1 MANGEIDHVNTQ
13 FVRRAACAFLF
24 VALIFAALPAKLVA
38 TAAEPLPALASDK
51 DKASFVYGQQLG
63 SAFMRFGRE
72 LDLAELEKSAR
83 AALGE
88 KAPKLSDAESKSALA
103 DFMSYIQKKNA
114 PITAGVNVPPL
125 LPPGI
130 RTNASI
136 VYGRNLA
143 GTIDTLAE
151 DLNLDVFF
159 YAYAA
164 SAKGQTLKVNLAE
177 LTPAAKA
184 YLDGNNVKM
193 LARLCAKNKKIGGAF
208 LAENKARE
216 GVKTSASGLQYKVLY
231 AGTGP
236 KPVLPGRV
244 AAHFKAF
251 FVNGMLFHDSHD
263 KGAPAIF
270 SLDGVIDGWMEAL
283 KMMPE
288 GSVWELY
295 VPSDLAYGDRGS
307 PGIPPG
313 TTIVYQ
319 LELIKSSV
327 QLESKNPPKAES
339 APASG
344 SANPTVPPQK

>member
-1 MANGEIDHVNTQ
+1 MNKQLFHCAIL
-13 FVRRAACAFLF
+13 ALLCAFNLT
-24 VALIFAALPAKLVA
+24 PAH
-38 TAAEPLPALASDK
+38 AAEAPPPALDSEK

-72 LDLAELEKSAR
+72 LDLLELEKSAR
-83 AALGE
+83 EALGG
-88 KAPKLSDAESKSALA
+88 KASKLSDAESKSALD

-114 PITAGVNVPPL
+114 PITAGVTVPPL
-125 LPPGI
+125 LPPAT
-130 RTNASI
+130 RSSASS

-143 GTIDTLAE
+143 GTIDTLAD

-159 YAYAA
+159 WSYAA
-164 SAKGQTLKVNLAE
+164 AAKGQALKVNLAG
-177 LTPAAKA
+177 LTAAAKA
-184 YLDGNNVKM
+184 YLDSNNAKM
-193 LARLCAKNKKIGGAF
+193 LVRLCAKNKKIGAAF
-208 LAENKARE
+208 LAENKSRD
-216 GVKTSASGLQYKVLY
+216 GVTTTPSGLQYKVLY

-251 FVNGMLFHDSHD
+251 YVNGMLFHDSHD
-263 KGAPAIF
+263 KGTPAIF

-295 VPSDLAYGDRGS
+295 VPSDMAYGDRGS

-319 LELIKSSV
+319 LELIKSSM
-327 QLESKNPPKAES
+327 QAESKPPAKS
-339 APASG
+339 DVKP
-344 SANPTVPPQK
+344 